1 MNAAETADTWP
12 ADLARLAA
20 PAPLQDWLAGEGL
33 LTERVRCACAGTAGL
48 RVIGEYQATL
58 PTAEAAL
65 LATDPAGGFFR
76 EIHLTCDERPWV
88 FAQTLIPAATLAAA
102 PWLGHMGEEAL
113 GPRLARTPG
122 AGRGPLEFARLPPAH
137 PLHVRAS
144 GGRISAATELWARR
158 ATYRLGGH
166 GLIVQEV
173 FLPEVPR

>member
-1 MNAAETADTWP
+1 MNAAETADTWT

-113 GPRLARTPG
+113 GPRLARAPG
-122 AGRGPLEFARLPPAH
+122 ASRGPLEFARLLPGD
-137 PLHVRAS
+137 PLYRRAS
-144 GGRISAATELWARR
+144 AGATRTVTELWARR
-158 ATYRLGGH
+158 ATYRLS
-166 GLIVQEV
+166 GLGLVVHEV
-173 FLPEVPR
+173 FLPEVTG